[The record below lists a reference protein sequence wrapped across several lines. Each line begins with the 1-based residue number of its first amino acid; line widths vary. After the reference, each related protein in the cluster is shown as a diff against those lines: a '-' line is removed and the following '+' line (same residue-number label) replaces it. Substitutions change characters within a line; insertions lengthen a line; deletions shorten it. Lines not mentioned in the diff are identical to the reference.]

1 VWGLYQ
7 LCLTRATSTLFFHL
21 PRVCVPTEKGPVVGS
36 SPRPVDYCST
46 RVGIRT
52 KNGAHAPTSG
62 APYLATMNDQSSNAI
77 HPIAWNR
84 NSRKFAVARRRWHY
98 APQKKVLVPRAS
110 AIPAMRLPM
119 RIVTGLLIV
128 AVAMLVAVGGLV
140 VVQRLVS
147 TERRKQHND
156 VAGFIY
162 AVLGVAYAV
171 LLGLMLV
178 AVWEQW
184 DAAEALTTDEANE
197 LAGIFWWA
205 HALPQPEGRHIQE
218 LVRSYAQVVVE
229 EEWPLMAQGRSS
241 PKAWATLDDLRGT
254 ILGLD
259 PPTGAQ
265 QVRYNQV
272 LEQLHA
278 LGDAR
283 RERLLAASEGLATI
297 LWVVLIGGA
306 FITIAF
312 TYLFG
317 LENTVVHTLMVAA
330 LAMILSASL
339 FTVAALDYPFK
350 GDVRIH
356 PAAFEQVLERFHE
369 SKLSDL

>member
-1 VWGLYQ
+1 M
-7 LCLTRATSTLFFHL
+7 
-21 PRVCVPTEKGPVVGS
+21 RV
-36 SPRPVDYCST
+36 
-46 RVGIRT
+46 
-52 KNGAHAPTSG
+52 
-62 APYLATMNDQSSNAI
+62 L
-77 HPIAWNR
+77 
-84 NSRKFAVARRRWHY
+84 
-98 APQKKVLVPRAS
+98 
-110 AIPAMRLPM
+110 
-119 RIVTGLLIV
+119 TGLLIV
-128 AVAMLVAVGGLV
+128 AVATVVAVGGLV
-140 VVQRLVS
+140 LVQRLVS

-162 AVLGVAYAV
+162 AVLGVSYAV
-171 LLGLMLV
+171 LLGLMLI

-184 DAAEALTTDEANE
+184 NAAQDVASDEANE
-197 LAGIFWWA
+197 LAGIFWFA

-218 LVRSYAQVVVE
+218 LARSYAEVVVE
-229 EEWPLMAQGRSS
+229 EEWPAMEQGRSS
-241 PKAWATLDDLRGT
+241 PKAWATLDELRGT

-283 RERLLAASEGLATI
+283 RERLLAANEGLATI
-297 LWVVLIGGA
+297 LWVVLIGGGA
-306 FITIAF
+306 ITIAF

-330 LAMILSASL
+330 LAMILSLSL

-356 PAAFEQVLERFHE
+356 PAAFEQVLERFQE

>member
-1 VWGLYQ
+1 M
-7 LCLTRATSTLFFHL
+7 
-21 PRVCVPTEKGPVVGS
+21 RV
-36 SPRPVDYCST
+36 
-46 RVGIRT
+46 
-52 KNGAHAPTSG
+52 
-62 APYLATMNDQSSNAI
+62 L
-77 HPIAWNR
+77 
-84 NSRKFAVARRRWHY
+84 
-98 APQKKVLVPRAS
+98 
-110 AIPAMRLPM
+110 
-119 RIVTGLLIV
+119 TGLLIV
-128 AVAMLVAVGGLV
+128 AVATVVAVGGLV
-140 VVQRLVS
+140 LVQSLVS

-162 AVLGVAYAV
+162 AVLGVSYAV
-171 LLGLMLV
+171 LLGLMLI

-184 DAAEALTTDEANE
+184 NAAQDVASDEANQ
-197 LAGIFWWA
+197 LAGIFWFA

-218 LVRSYAQVVVE
+218 LARSYAQVVVE
-229 EEWPLMAQGRSS
+229 EEWPLMEQGRSS
-241 PKAWATLDDLRGT
+241 PKAWATLDELRGT

-259 PPTGAQ
+259 PTTGAQ

-283 RERLLAASEGLATI
+283 RERLLAASEGLSTI

-306 FITIAF
+306 VITIAF

-317 LENTVVHTLMVAA
+317 LENPVVHTLMVAA
-330 LAMILSASL
+330 LAMILASSL